1 LRDWRQF
8 AMISVMPRPL
18 DAEFIEVVHQFRR
31 RRRWRHVLA
40 MIIGA
45 IALTLG
51 SAIVAA
57 RLAQHATAGLPP
69 LGAGAGLYLAG
80 ALLAGWGAAGGFTSR
95 LARWLPATL
104 VLGVLAIL
112 AFVLAALF
120 SGETDSVFSNGRPEP
135 SRNRTAGSSAGASP
149 PRAPNRVLATEL
161 LDRADIEAFLGPAPA
176 DLQTPGA
183 RIARSRSL
191 AIWRAAPA
199 SYSGGRAISPAS
211 LPALSLTVQYSAR
224 QARRLRNGRRPARG
238 TPVAGLAD
246 GGYVRHHDGSAGRV
260 TRVRA
265 SRGDWVVALQLRTAA
280 AGDPGPLLAAS
291 VNRMLDLLTAA
302 TAATAARPG
311 SNTAAAARQ
320 R

>member
-1 LRDWRQF
+1 
-8 AMISVMPRPL
+8 MPRPL
-18 DAEFIEVVHQFRR
+18 DAEFIEVVRQFRR
-31 RRRWRHVLA
+31 RRQWRHVLA
-40 MIIGA
+40 MIIGTV
-45 IALTLG
+45 ALLLG

-57 RLAQHATAGLPP
+57 RLAHHATAGLPSP
-69 LGAGAGLYLAG
+69 DAGAGLYLAG

-95 LARWLPATL
+95 LAGWLPATL
-104 VLGVLAIL
+104 VLGVLAML

-120 SGETDSVFSNGRPEP
+120 SGETDSIFTNGRPEP
-135 SRNRTAGSSAGASP
+135 SRNRAASSSSSSSSIAGAPP
-149 PRAPNRVLATEL
+149 PRAPARVLATEL

-176 DLQTPGA
+176 DLETPGA

-191 AIWRAAPA
+191 AIWRTAPA
-199 SYSGGRAISPAS
+199 GYSGGRAIRPAS
-211 LPALSLTVQYSAR
+211 QPALSLTVQYSAR
-224 QARRLRNGRRPARG
+224 QARSLRNGRRPARS
-238 TPVAGLAD
+238 TPVAGLAE

-265 SRGDWVVALQLRTAA
+265 GRGDWVVALQLRTAA

-302 TAATAARPG
+302 SAARPG
-311 SNTAAAARQ
+311 GGTMAAARQ